1 VGCGVHLRDHSDQ
14 RAVGAVPHR
23 LPLLNPP
30 HPGDGPI
37 FWFVRFMALGGGALF
52 FWVGVRDF
60 PRVLRRNRVRMKAKR
75 PERVGPHPVWDIPS
89 IFTATQAGGLS

>member
-1 VGCGVHLRDHSDQ
+1 MAKAGS
-14 RAVGAVPHR
+14 
-23 LPLLNPP
+23 LPRVCYVWSPAGYEEHPP